1 MIFSKKTKDKSA
13 FLREVAPYLNLGWQL
28 ATTILV
34 MVAVGWL
41 LDKWLGTQP
50 VFLIIFSFL
59 GCAVALFDFIRS
71 ALKRR

>member
-1 MIFSKKTKDKSA
+1 MIFFKRTKDKNA

-28 ATTILV
+28 AITILV
-34 MVAVGWL
+34 MVAIGWL

-71 ALKRR
+71 ALKKR